1 MNFKS
6 RALIASAFSAVW
18 ISIMYAGSDHPPPVG
33 FLWLVPLVV
42 VCGVAVYRRLP
53 VYASWSRSQRPGRIQ
68 RVLLEGIAAGIAV
81 GLIAF
86 LFSFI
91 REYAITPM
99 RILDILTWLAVL
111 GAVGTTNA
119 VVVYALASILPKG
132 GHCKCKQ
139 VIQAEPSSRVARE
152 ELPT

>member
-1 MNFKS
+1 MH
-6 RALIASAFSAVW
+6 RGL
-18 ISIMYAGSDHPPPVG
+18 G
-33 FLWLVPLVV
+33 
-42 VCGVAVYRRLP
+42 RRG
-53 VYASWSRSQRPGRIQ
+53 RGRIQ

-119 VVVYALASILPKG
+119 VVVYALASILPKS
-132 GHCKCKQ
+132 GHCNCKQ
-139 VIQAEPSSRVARE
+139 VIQAEPSSRAARE